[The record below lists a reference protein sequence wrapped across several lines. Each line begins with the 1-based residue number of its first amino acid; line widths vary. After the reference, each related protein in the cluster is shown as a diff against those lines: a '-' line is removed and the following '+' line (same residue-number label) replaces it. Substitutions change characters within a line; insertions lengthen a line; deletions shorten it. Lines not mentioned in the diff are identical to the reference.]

1 MTILTMTYPLLLAAS
16 FASLWP
22 ILLLIVV
29 FLLLIVVLVQNHV
42 IRRRFRQGIAS
53 ATSTYEMME
62 KALRIADN
70 DVIIYN
76 IPDGIVKRVRGSMFP
91 CAEMKTADFVKRLHP
106 DDAEQTLATI
116 HQLAEGKIQT
126 VEYSCRWNAN
136 DGDGEPEWRY
146 IRNSS
151 IVEYVAGNSKPYSI
165 ISVLVDET
173 DIRLQQQEEEELTH
187 RYRQIFEDSI
197 VGLSFY
203 SPEGWLLDANKMMR
217 DICHF
222 DNDEG
227 DSFFSK
233 VNLFDMAPFNEV
245 LDRYHPSEYLA
256 CSLSIIPER
265 EMYIYLE
272 IGVHPI
278 YDDEGKLIYLSV
290 AARDISEERELYL
303 QAKRNDLEIQKVNE
317 SIQIYEKEL
326 RYMMETCGLQAWRI
340 TLDRDIIE
348 FYSGLSTV
356 QRQFTLKQLQSIFYN
371 QDDEFVRK
379 LDHPAVA
386 IAKPLKY
393 MGRMHPMVTQRD
405 VEPQWVQINSIP
417 EYDEQGNLKG
427 AFGVW
432 RNIHQLMQKQEQL
445 KRETERAN
453 DSGRMKSVFL
463 ANMTHEIRTPLN
475 AIVGFSDVLPLLST
489 SEERQEMIR
498 LIMDNCDMLLRLVND
513 IQDAASLDISGSV
526 EIVPTQTDFSKFFD
540 DLCEQLQQRMREP
553 NVVFIKENPYATFVT
568 EIDEMRI
575 RQVYTNFV
583 TNAVKYTHQGHI
595 KVGYRKEWREEN
607 GESHEGLYLYCEDTG
622 DGVPKEIQDKLFERF
637 FKLNDYIQGTGLGL
651 SICKAIAKACKG
663 AIGMDSEGQG
673 QGSTF
678 WMWIPCSE
686 MNIAKTINHD

>member
-1 MTILTMTYPLLLAAS
+1 
-16 FASLWP
+16 
-22 ILLLIVV
+22 
-29 FLLLIVVLVQNHV
+29 
-42 IRRRFRQGIAS
+42 
-53 ATSTYEMME
+53 MME
-62 KALRIADN
+62 KALQIADN
-70 DVIIYN
+70 DVVLYD
-76 IPDGIVKRVRGSMFP
+76 IPGGLIRRVRGNLITLTELK
-91 CAEMKTADFVKRLHP
+91 AEDFRKYIHP
-106 DDAEQTLATI
+106 DDVEQALATVY
-116 HQLAEGKIQT
+116 QLIDGKKKS
-126 VEYSCRWNAN
+126 VEYGYRWNTN
-136 DGDGEPEWRY
+136 YDGGEPHWLY
-146 IRNSS
+146 LRNNS
-151 IVEYVAGNSKPYSI
+151 VAEYAPGSMKPVSI

-173 DIRLQQQEEEELTH
+173 EMRRQQQEEEDLAL
-187 RYRQIFEDSI
+187 RYKQIFEDSI

-222 DNDEG
+222 DSDVG
-227 DSFFSK
+227 DAFFSK
-233 VNLFDMAPFNEV
+233 VNLFDIAPFNEV
-245 LDRYHPSEYLA
+245 LDRYHPNEYLA

-278 YDDEGKLIYLSV
+278 YDDDGKLIYLSV
-290 AARDISEERELYL
+290 AARDISEERQLYM
-303 QAKRNDLEIQKVNE
+303 QAKQNDLEIQKVNK
-317 SIQIYEKEL
+317 SIQLYEREL
-326 RYMMETCGLQAWRI
+326 HYMMETCGLQAWRI
-340 TLDRDIIE
+340 TLDRDVIE

-356 QRQFTLKQLQSIFYN
+356 QRQFTLKQLQGIFYN
-371 QDDEFVRK
+371 QKDDFVRA
-379 LDHPAVA
+379 LDDPAKA
-386 IAKPLKY
+386 IAKPLSY

-417 EYDEQGNLKG
+417 EYDEQGQLKG

-475 AIVGFSDVLPLLST
+475 AIVGFSDVLPLLT
-489 SEERQEMIR
+489 TPDERQEMIR

-513 IQDAASLDISGSV
+513 IQDAASLDISGGV
-526 EIVPTQTDFSKFFD
+526 EITPEKIDFSHFFD
-540 DLCEQLQQRMREP
+540 ELCEQLQQRLREP
-553 NVVFIKENPYATFVT
+553 SVVFIKENPYPTFVT
-568 EIDEMRI
+568 MVDEMRI

-607 GESHEGLYLYCEDTG
+607 GESREGLYLYCEDTG
-622 DGVPKEIQDKLFERF
+622 DGVPKEMQDKLFERF

-651 SICKAIAKACKG
+651 SICKAIASACHG
-663 AIGMDSEGQG
+663 FIGMESEGQG

-678 WMWIPCSE
+678 WMWIPCNE
-686 MNIAKTINHD
+686 IKK

>member
-1 MTILTMTYPLLLAAS
+1 MTILTMTYYLLLSVS
-16 FASLWP
+16 FSSLWP

-29 FLLLIVVLVQNHV
+29 LLLLAVVLVQNHV
-42 IRRRFRQGIAS
+42 VRRRVRQSISS

-62 KALRIADN
+62 KALQIADN
-70 DVIIYN
+70 DVVYYDIPGGII
-76 IPDGIVKRVRGSMFP
+76 RRLRGSLLVKTELK
-91 CAEMKTADFVKRLHP
+91 AENFRKYIHP
-106 DDAEQTLATI
+106 EDVERVLNTVY
-116 HQLAEGKIQT
+116 QLIDGKQKS
-126 VEYSCRWNAN
+126 VEYGYRWNTN
-136 DGDGEPEWRY
+136 YDGGEPHWLY
-146 IRNSS
+146 LRNNS
-151 IVEYVAGNSKPYSI
+151 VAEYAPGSMKPVSI

-173 DIRLQQQEEEELTH
+173 EMRRQQQEEEELAL
-187 RYRQIFEDSI
+187 RYKQIFEDSI

-222 DNDEG
+222 DSDVG
-227 DSFFSK
+227 DAFFSK
-233 VNLFDMAPFNEV
+233 VNLFDVAPFNEV
-245 LDRYHPSEYLA
+245 LDRYHPNEYLA

-278 YDDEGKLIYLSV
+278 YDDDGKLIYLSV
-290 AARDISEERELYL
+290 AARDISEERQLYM
-303 QAKRNDLEIQKVNE
+303 QAKQNDLEIQKVNK
-317 SIQIYEKEL
+317 SIQLYEREL
-326 RYMMETCGLQAWRI
+326 HYMMETCGLQAWRI
-340 TLDRDIIE
+340 TLDRDVIE

-356 QRQFTLKQLQSIFYN
+356 QRQFTLKQLQGIFYN
-371 QDDEFVRK
+371 QNDDFVRA
-379 LDHPAVA
+379 LDDPAKA
-386 IAKPLKY
+386 IAKPLSY

-417 EYDEQGNLKG
+417 EYDEQGQLKG

-475 AIVGFSDVLPLLST
+475 AIVGFSDVLPLLT
-489 SEERQEMIR
+489 TPDERQEMIR

-513 IQDAASLDISGSV
+513 IQDAASLEISGGV
-526 EIVPTQTDFSKFFD
+526 EIIPEKIDFSHFFD
-540 DLCEQLQQRMREP
+540 ELCEQLQQRLREHS
-553 NVVFIKENPYATFVT
+553 VVFVKENPYPTFVT
-568 EIDEMRI
+568 MVDEMRI

-607 GESHEGLYLYCEDTG
+607 GESREGLYLYCEDTG
-622 DGVPKEIQDKLFERF
+622 DGVPKEMQDKLFERF

-651 SICKAIAKACKG
+651 SICKAIASACHG
-663 AIGMDSEGQG
+663 FIGVESEGQG

-678 WMWIPCSE
+678 WMWIPCNE
-686 MNIAKTINHD
+686 IKK

>member
-1 MTILTMTYPLLLAAS
+1 MTYYLLLSVS

-29 FLLLIVVLVQNHV
+29 LLLLAVVLVQNHIV
-42 IRRRFRQGIAS
+42 RRRVRQSISS

-62 KALRIADN
+62 KALQIADN
-70 DVIIYN
+70 DVVLYD
-76 IPDGIVKRVRGSMFP
+76 IPGGLIRRVRGNLITLTELK
-91 CAEMKTADFVKRLHP
+91 AEDFRKYIHP
-106 DDAEQTLATI
+106 DDVEQALATVY
-116 HQLAEGKIQT
+116 QLIDGKQKS
-126 VEYSCRWNAN
+126 VEYGYRWNTN
-136 DGDGEPEWRY
+136 YDGGEPHWLY
-146 IRNSS
+146 LRNNS
-151 IVEYVAGNSKPYSI
+151 VAEYAPGSMKPVSI

-173 DIRLQQQEEEELTH
+173 EMRRQQQEEEDLAL
-187 RYRQIFEDSI
+187 RYKQIFEDSI

-222 DNDEG
+222 DSDVG
-227 DSFFSK
+227 DAFFSK
-233 VNLFDMAPFNEV
+233 VNLFDIAPFNEV
-245 LDRYHPSEYLA
+245 LDRYHPNEYLA

-278 YDDEGKLIYLSV
+278 YDDDGKLIYLSV
-290 AARDISEERELYL
+290 AARDISEERQLYM
-303 QAKRNDLEIQKVNE
+303 QAKQNDLEIQKVNK
-317 SIQIYEKEL
+317 SIQLYEREL
-326 RYMMETCGLQAWRI
+326 HYMMETCGLQAWRI
-340 TLDRDIIE
+340 TLDRDVIE

-356 QRQFTLKQLQSIFYN
+356 QRQFTLKQLQGIFYN
-371 QDDEFVRK
+371 QKDDFVRA
-379 LDHPAVA
+379 LDDPAKA
-386 IAKPLKY
+386 IAKPLSY

-417 EYDEQGNLKG
+417 EYDEQGQLKG

-475 AIVGFSDVLPLLST
+475 AIVGFSDVLPLLT
-489 SEERQEMIR
+489 TPDERQEMIR

-513 IQDAASLDISGSV
+513 IQDAASLDISGGV
-526 EIVPTQTDFSKFFD
+526 EITPEKIDFSHFFD
-540 DLCEQLQQRMREP
+540 ELCEQLQQRLREP
-553 NVVFIKENPYATFVT
+553 SVVFIKENPYPTFVT
-568 EIDEMRI
+568 MVDEMRI

-607 GESHEGLYLYCEDTG
+607 GESREGLYLYCEDTG
-622 DGVPKEIQDKLFERF
+622 DGVPKEMQDKLFERF

-651 SICKAIAKACKG
+651 SICKAIASACHG
-663 AIGMDSEGQG
+663 FIGVESEGQG

-678 WMWIPCSE
+678 WMWIPCNE
-686 MNIAKTINHD
+686 IKK

>member
-1 MTILTMTYPLLLAAS
+1 MTILTMIYHLLFAVS
-16 FASLWP
+16 FAALWP

-29 FLLLIVVLVQNHV
+29 LLALAAVLVQNHRV
-42 IRRRFRQGIAS
+42 RRRVRQSIAS

-62 KALRIADN
+62 KALKIADN
-70 DVIIYN
+70 DVVLYDIPGGIIR
-76 IPDGIVKRVRGSMFP
+76 RVRGTLLVKTELK
-91 CAEMKTADFVKRLHP
+91 AEDFRKYIHP
-106 DDAEQTLATI
+106 EDVERVLATVYQVI
-116 HQLAEGKIQT
+116 DGKQKS
-126 VEYSCRWNAN
+126 VEYSYRWDINY
-136 DGDGEPEWRY
+136 GVGEPQWLY
-146 IRNSS
+146 IRNNS
-151 IVEYVAGNSKPYSI
+151 VAEYVAGKDKPVSI

-173 DIRLQQQEEEELTH
+173 DIHNQQQEEEGLAQ
-187 RYRQIFEDSI
+187 RYKKIFEDSI

-203 SPEGWLLDANKMMR
+203 SPEGWLLASNKMMR
-217 DICHF
+217 EICHF
-222 DNDEG
+222 DSEESDA
-227 DSFFSK
+227 FFSK
-233 VNLFDMAPFNEV
+233 MNLFDMAPFNEV
-245 LDRYHPSEYLA
+245 LDRYHPNEYLA
-256 CSLSIIPER
+256 CSLSVVPER

-278 YDDEGKLIYLSV
+278 YDEEGKLVYLSV
-290 AARDISEERELYL
+290 AARDISEERRLYM
-303 QAKRNDLEIQKVNE
+303 QAKKNDQEIQKVNE
-317 SIQIYEKEL
+317 SIQLYEKEL

-340 TLDRDIIE
+340 TLDRDVIE

-371 QDDEFVRK
+371 QEDEFVRA
-379 LDHPAVA
+379 LDDPAKA
-386 IAKPLKY
+386 IAKPLSY
-393 MGRMHPMVTQRD
+393 MGRMHPRVTQRD

-417 EYDEQGNLKG
+417 EYDSQGNLKG

-432 RNIHQLMQKQEQL
+432 RNIHQLMEKQEQL

-489 SEERQEMIR
+489 PEERQEMIR

-513 IQDAASLDISGSV
+513 IQDAASLDNGASV
-526 EIVPTQTDFSKFFD
+526 EIRPAEIDFSKFFD
-540 DLCEQLQQRMREP
+540 ELCEQLQQRLREP
-553 NVVFIKENPYATFVT
+553 TVVFIKENPYPTYMAM
-568 EIDEMRI
+568 IDEMRI

-607 GESHEGLYLYCEDTG
+607 GESREGLYLYCEDTG
-622 DGVPKEIQDKLFERF
+622 DGVPKEMQDKLFERF

-651 SICKAIAKACKG
+651 SICKAIAHACHG
-663 AIGMDSEGQG
+663 SIGIESEGQG

-678 WMWIPCSE
+678 WMWIPCNE
-686 MNIAKTINHD
+686 MKK

>member
-1 MTILTMTYPLLLAAS
+1 MTILTMTYPLLFSIS

-22 ILLLIVV
+22 V
-29 FLLLIVVLVQNHV
+29 LLLIVVLLLLAAVLVQNHLV
-42 IRRRFRQGIAS
+42 RRRVRQSISS
-53 ATSTYEMME
+53 ATATYEMME
-62 KALRIADN
+62 KALKIADN
-70 DVIIYN
+70 DVVYYDIPAGIIRRLRGN
-76 IPDGIVKRVRGSMFP
+76 LLVKTELKAEDFRKYIHPEDVERV
-91 CAEMKTADFVKRLHP
+91 
-106 DDAEQTLATI
+106 LATVYQVI
-116 HQLAEGKIQT
+116 DGKQKS
-126 VEYSCRWNAN
+126 VEYGYRWDINY
-136 DGDGEPEWRY
+136 GVGEPQWLY
-146 IRNSS
+146 VRNNS
-151 IVEYVAGNSKPYSI
+151 VAEYAPGVSKPVGI

-173 DIRLQQQEEEELTH
+173 EMMLQQQEEEELAQ
-187 RYRQIFEDSI
+187 RYKQIFEDSI

-217 DICHF
+217 EICHF
-222 DNDEG
+222 DSEEG
-227 DSFFSK
+227 DAFFSK
-233 VNLFDMAPFNEV
+233 VNLFDIAPFNEV
-245 LDRYHPSEYLA
+245 LDRYHPNEYLA

-278 YDDEGKLIYLSV
+278 YDEEGKLIYLSV
-290 AARDISEERELYL
+290 AARDISEERRLYM
-303 QAKRNDLEIQKVNE
+303 QAKKNDLEIQKVNE

-356 QRQFTLKQLQSIFYN
+356 QRQFTLKQLQSIFYS
-371 QDDEFVRK
+371 QDDEFVRA
-379 LDHPAVA
+379 LDDPAKA
-386 IAKPLKY
+386 IAKPLSY
-393 MGRMHPMVTQRD
+393 MGRMHPRVTQRD

-427 AFGVW
+427 AFGIW
-432 RNIHQLMQKQEQL
+432 RNIHQLMEKQEQL

-489 SEERQEMIR
+489 PEERQEMIR

-513 IQDAASLDISGSV
+513 IQDAASLDTSGAV
-526 EIVPTQTDFSKFFD
+526 EIRAEEIDFSKFFD
-540 DLCEQLQQRMREP
+540 ELCEQLQQRLREP
-553 NVVFIKENPYATFVT
+553 TVVFVKENPYATFVT
-568 EIDEMRI
+568 TVDEMRI

-622 DGVPKEIQDKLFERF
+622 DGVPKEVQDKLFERF

-651 SICKAIAKACKG
+651 SICKAIAGACHG
-663 AIGMDSEGQG
+663 SIGVESEGQG
-673 QGSTF
+673 HVDSL
-678 WMWIPCSE
+678 
-686 MNIAKTINHD
+686 

>member
-1 MTILTMTYPLLLAAS
+1 MTILTMTYYLLLSVS

-29 FLLLIVVLVQNHV
+29 LLLLAVVLVQYHIV
-42 IRRRFRQGIAS
+42 RRRVRQSISS

-62 KALRIADN
+62 KALQIADN
-70 DVIIYN
+70 DVVLYD
-76 IPDGIVKRVRGSMFP
+76 IPGGLIRRVRGNLITLTELK
-91 CAEMKTADFVKRLHP
+91 AEDFRKYIHP
-106 DDAEQTLATI
+106 DDVEQALATVY
-116 HQLAEGKIQT
+116 QLIDGKKKS
-126 VEYSCRWNAN
+126 VEYGYRWNTN
-136 DGDGEPEWRY
+136 YDGGEPHWLY
-146 IRNSS
+146 LRNNS
-151 IVEYVAGNSKPYSI
+151 VAEYVPGSMKPVSI

-173 DIRLQQQEEEELTH
+173 EMRRQQQEEEDLAL
-187 RYRQIFEDSI
+187 RYKQIFEDSI

-222 DNDEG
+222 DSDVG
-227 DSFFSK
+227 DAFFSK
-233 VNLFDMAPFNEV
+233 VNLFDIAPFNEV
-245 LDRYHPSEYLA
+245 LDRYHPNEYLA

-272 IGVHPI
+272 IAVHPI
-278 YDDEGKLIYLSV
+278 YDDDGKLIYLSV
-290 AARDISEERELYL
+290 AARDISEERQLYM
-303 QAKRNDLEIQKVNE
+303 QAKQNDLEIQKVNK
-317 SIQIYEKEL
+317 SIQLYEREL
-326 RYMMETCGLQAWRI
+326 HYMMETCGLQAWRI
-340 TLDRDIIE
+340 TLDRDVIE

-356 QRQFTLKQLQSIFYN
+356 QRQFTLKQLQGIFYN
-371 QDDEFVRK
+371 QKDDFVRA
-379 LDHPAVA
+379 LDDPAKA
-386 IAKPLKY
+386 IAKPLSY

-417 EYDEQGNLKG
+417 EYDEQGQLKG

-475 AIVGFSDVLPLLST
+475 AIVGFSDVLPLLT
-489 SEERQEMIR
+489 TPDERQEMIR

-513 IQDAASLDISGSV
+513 IQDAASLDISGGV
-526 EIVPTQTDFSKFFD
+526 EITPEKIDFSHFFD
-540 DLCEQLQQRMREP
+540 ELCEQLQQRLREP
-553 NVVFIKENPYATFVT
+553 SVVFIKENPYPTFVT
-568 EIDEMRI
+568 MVDEMRI

-607 GESHEGLYLYCEDTG
+607 GESREGLYLYCEDTG
-622 DGVPKEIQDKLFERF
+622 DGVPKEMQDKLFERF

-651 SICKAIAKACKG
+651 SICKAIASACHG
-663 AIGMDSEGQG
+663 FIGVESEGQG

-678 WMWIPCSE
+678 WMWIPCNE
-686 MNIAKTINHD
+686 IKK

>member
-1 MTILTMTYPLLLAAS
+1 MTILTMTYLLLQSASYLSLWPYLLLA
-16 FASLWP
+16 
-22 ILLLIVV
+22 
-29 FLLLIVVLVQNHV
+29 VVLFVLIAVLIQNRV
-42 IRRRFRQGIAS
+42 VRRRVNDSIAS

-62 KALRIADN
+62 KALKIVDN
-70 DVIIYN
+70 DVVIYD
-76 IPDGIVKRVRGSMFP
+76 IPGKVIRRLRGNLLPTPEMR
-91 CAEMKTADFVKRLHP
+91 AEEFAPHIHP
-106 DDAEQTLATI
+106 DDVEQVLSTI
-116 HQLAEGKIQT
+116 RQMAQGKTQH
-126 VEYSCRWNAN
+126 VEYSYRWRVSEA
-136 DGDGEPEWRY
+136 GEEPRYFY
-146 IRNSS
+146 IRNNSVAEYAPGSS
-151 IVEYVAGNSKPYSI
+151 TPTSI

-173 DIRLQQQEEEELTH
+173 EQREHQEEEEELAK
-187 RYRQIFEDSI
+187 RYKKIFEDSI
-197 VGLSFY
+197 IGLSFY
-203 SPEGWLLDANKMMR
+203 SPEGWLIVANKMMR

-222 DNDEG
+222 DSDEG
-227 DSFFSK
+227 DAFFSK
-233 VNLFDMAPFNEV
+233 MNLFDMAPFNEV
-245 LDRYHPSEYLA
+245 LDRYHPNEYLA
-256 CSLSIIPER
+256 CSLSVVPER

-278 YDDEGKLIYLSV
+278 YDEEGKLIYISV
-290 AARDISEERELYL
+290 AARDISEERELYM
-303 QAKRNDLEIQKVNE
+303 QAKRNDVEIQKVNE

-340 TLDRDIIE
+340 TLDRDVIE
-348 FYSGLSTV
+348 FYSGLSSV

-417 EYDEQGNLKG
+417 EYDEHGNLKG

-453 DSGRMKSVFL
+453 DSGRMKSVFM

-475 AIVGFSDVLPLLST
+475 AIVGFSDVLPLLT
-489 SEERQEMIR
+489 TPEERQEMIR
-498 LIMDNCDMLLRLVND
+498 LITDNCDMLLRLVND
-513 IQDAASLDISGSV
+513 IQDAASLDVSGSV
-526 EIVPTQTDFSKFFD
+526 DIAPTRTDFSKFFD
-540 DLCEQLQQRMREP
+540 ELCEQLQQRLREP
-553 NVVFIKENPYATFVT
+553 TVEFMKENPYPTYITMV
-568 EIDEMRI
+568 DEMRI

-607 GESHEGLYLYCEDTG
+607 GESREGLFLFCEDTG
-622 DGVPKEIQDKLFERF
+622 DGVPKEVQDKLFERF

-651 SICKAIAKACKG
+651 SICKAIANACQG
-663 AIGMDSEGQG
+663 FIGMESEGQG

-678 WMWIPCSE
+678 WMWIPCNE
-686 MNIAKTINHD
+686 IKA